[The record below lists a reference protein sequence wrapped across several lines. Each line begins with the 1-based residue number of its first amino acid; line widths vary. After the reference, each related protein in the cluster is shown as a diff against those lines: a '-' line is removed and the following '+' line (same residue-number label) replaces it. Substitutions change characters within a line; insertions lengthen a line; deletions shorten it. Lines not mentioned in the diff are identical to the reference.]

1 MRGRVHQLYLYIK
14 KQKNNEVICFL
25 ALNIMFTEDS
35 KVIVLNFFDDE
46 NMVFLSQKVDEIWCL
61 LITEKILFLSF
72 WEWEIRSFFS
82 QKIHRK
88 MILTWPFWVF
98 SMIFQ
103 DLENMVFPAVFPLIS
118 EFDVKRISSFLA
130 RFLER

>member
-1 MRGRVHQLYLYIK
+1 MRGRVLQLYLYIK
-14 KQKNNEVICFL
+14 KTEKQWGD
-25 ALNIMFTEDS
+25 MFFSFEYHVYRRLKS
-35 KVIVLNFFDDE
+35 YCSELFEDE

-88 MILTWPFWVF
+88 MILTWPFWAF

>member
-88 MILTWPFWVF
+88 MILTWPFWAF

>member
-1 MRGRVHQLYLYIK
+1 MRGRVLQLYLYIK

-88 MILTWPFWVF
+88 MILTWPFWAF
-98 SMIFQ
+98 SMIVQ

-118 EFDVKRISSFLA
+118 EFDVKRISSFLT

>member
-1 MRGRVHQLYLYIK
+1 MRGRVLQLYLYIK

>member
-1 MRGRVHQLYLYIK
+1 MRGRVLQLYLYIK

-72 WEWEIRSFFS
+72 WEWEIRSFFC
-82 QKIHRK
+82 QKIHKK
-88 MILTWPFWVF
+88 MILTWPFWAF
-98 SMIFQ
+98 SMIVQ

-118 EFDVKRISSFLA
+118 EFDVKRISSFLT

>member
-1 MRGRVHQLYLYIK
+1 MRGRVLQLYLYIK

-88 MILTWPFWVF
+88 MILTWPFWAF

-103 DLENMVFPAVFPLIS
+103 DLENMVFPEVFPLIS